1 MHLNFD
7 FSARQ
12 ILWTLTFAAQ
22 LVLLVVLLGRNRAQR
37 FPWFTTGIVLF
48 ALRLMAEVLLSG
60 RIAMVNLQEILLV
73 MNDLVAIVGLL
84 VLVEVAR
91 RGFAGAGHL
100 TWINGSMALVVA
112 SGLLLLLWGPW
123 PAWRSLAPDTLLGRL
138 RLMQWAAQKVDA
150 FGYLVAVGL
159 GVLVVVFGSRFKA
172 GWRSHAQ
179 MIVIGLSAV
188 GIVWLT
194 LQKVWQNISQTMHPH
209 TQQEYQH
216 VISLG
221 STLMRVNDI
230 TYLAALLWWIA
241 WLWLDEP
248 GAAGQIP
255 ASVSDNDAPA
265 GAAMDKED

>member
-73 MNDLVAIVGLL
+73 LNDLTAVVGLL

-91 RGFAGAGHL
+91 RGFAGAGRL
-100 TWINGSMALVVA
+100 TWINGGMGLVVA

-123 PAWRSLAPDTLLGRL
+123 PAWQTLAPDSLLGRL

-150 FGYLVAVGL
+150 FGDLLAIGL
-159 GVLVVVFGSRFKA
+159 GVLMVAFGSRFKA

-179 MIVIGLSAV
+179 MIVLGLSAV

-221 STLMRVNDI
+221 SALMRVNDI
-230 TYLAALLWWIA
+230 TYLVALLWWIA
-241 WLWLDEP
+241 WLWMDEP
-248 GAAGQIP
+248 GAAGETLDA
-255 ASVSDNDAPA
+255 ASAKDASPRTA
-265 GAAMDKED
+265 TD

>member
-1 MHLNFD
+1 
-7 FSARQ
+7 
-12 ILWTLTFAAQ
+12 
-22 LVLLVVLLGRNRAQR
+22 
-37 FPWFTTGIVLF
+37 
-48 ALRLMAEVLLSG
+48 
-60 RIAMVNLQEILLV
+60 
-73 MNDLVAIVGLL
+73 
-84 VLVEVAR
+84 
-91 RGFAGAGHL
+91 
-100 TWINGSMALVVA
+100 
-112 SGLLLLLWGPW
+112 
-123 PAWRSLAPDTLLGRL
+123 
-138 RLMQWAAQKVDA
+138 
-150 FGYLVAVGL
+150 
-159 GVLVVVFGSRFKA
+159 VVVFGSRFKA